1 MALATFDKTNLPK
14 VVIKFTENRLTD
26 DNFRQFI
33 TTWDECDLDNSP
45 YNFYFD
51 FTENSMSGVKLK
63 YIVGLASFL
72 KRKKKQS
79 TKYLQYSVINVAN
92 KKTLLLL
99 LRMVFNLSAPIAP
112 VYIISDNSP
121 EYITTVYEAIN
132 TNTQT
137 PKQMPKGVIKF
148 FP

>member
-14 VVIKFTENRLTD
+14 VVIKFTENKLTD
-26 DNFRQFI
+26 DNFHEFI
-33 TTWDECDLDNSP
+33 TMWDNCDLDNSP

-79 TKYLQYSVINVAN
+79 TKYLQYSVINVAK

-99 LRMVFNLSAPIAP
+99 LRMVFNLSAPIAS
-112 VYIISDNSP
+112 VYIIADNSP

-132 TNTQT
+132 TNTQ
-137 PKQMPKGVIKF
+137 MPKGVIKF